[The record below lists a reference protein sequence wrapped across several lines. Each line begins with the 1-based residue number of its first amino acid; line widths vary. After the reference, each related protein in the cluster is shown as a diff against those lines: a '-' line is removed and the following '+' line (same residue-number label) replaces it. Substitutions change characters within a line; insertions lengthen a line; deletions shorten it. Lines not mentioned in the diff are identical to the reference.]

1 MQGDFPVKNRCFK
14 TSHVIG
20 RFFKLNSLY
29 LTMHEIIHFITV
41 YFEPQN
47 EVRNLYYKRE
57 REFFI
62 TLNMVPPVLTGI
74 IISKI

>member
-1 MQGDFPVKNRCFK
+1 
-14 TSHVIG
+14 
-20 RFFKLNSLY
+20 
-29 LTMHEIIHFITV
+29 MHEIIHFITV